1 MPLIQLG
8 RTIMKTD
15 LNLQDADGF
24 YEQLLNAHEG
34 LSADQSEQL
43 NMRLILLLANQVG
56 DASILRD
63 CIESAKNSDRYCLEP
78 RKLGASP
85 VKS

>member
-1 MPLIQLG
+1 M
-8 RTIMKTD
+8 MKTE

-34 LSADQSEQL
+34 LSSEQSEQL

-56 DASILRD
+56 DASILND
-63 CIESAKNSDRYCLEP
+63 CIESAKN
-78 RKLGASP
+78 
-85 VKS
+85 

>member
-1 MPLIQLG
+1 VPLIQVGL
-8 RTIMKTD
+8 TIMKTE

-34 LSADQSEQL
+34 LSSAQSEQL

-56 DASILRD
+56 NASVLRD
-63 CIESAKNSDRYCLEP
+63 CIESAKN
-78 RKLGASP
+78 
-85 VKS
+85 

>member
-1 MPLIQLG
+1 MKFGL
-8 RTIMKTD
+8 TMMKTE

-34 LSADQSEQL
+34 LSTEQSELL

-56 DASILRD
+56 DASVLRD
-63 CIESAKNSDRYCLEP
+63 CSESAKN
-78 RKLGASP
+78 
-85 VKS
+85 

>member
-1 MPLIQLG
+1 
-8 RTIMKTD
+8 MKTD

-56 DASILRD
+56 DASVLKD
-63 CIESAKNSDRYCLEP
+63 CIESAKN
-78 RKLGASP
+78 
-85 VKS
+85 

>member
-1 MPLIQLG
+1 
-8 RTIMKTD
+8 MKTE

-34 LSADQSEQL
+34 LSAEQSEQL

-56 DASILRD
+56 NPSVLRD
-63 CIESAKNSDRYCLEP
+63 CIESAKN
-78 RKLGASP
+78 
-85 VKS
+85 

>member
-1 MPLIQLG
+1 MPLIQIEQ
-8 RTIMKTD
+8 TMMKTE

-34 LSADQSEQL
+34 LSAEQSEQL

-56 DASILRD
+56 DSSVLRD
-63 CIESAKNSDRYCLEP
+63 CIESAKN
-78 RKLGASP
+78 
-85 VKS
+85 

>member
-1 MPLIQLG
+1 M
-8 RTIMKTD
+8 MKTE

-24 YEQLLNAHEG
+24 YELLLNAHEG
-34 LSADQSEQL
+34 LSSEQSEQL

-63 CIESAKNSDRYCLEP
+63 CIESANQKNDQTNL
-78 RKLGASP
+78 KLQLRIRSL
-85 VKS
+85 